1 MTARN
6 RQQIKTHPLPWV
18 PLSSSAWFI
27 FRSPRLLGWSLLL
40 VLITAAFTWGG
51 FILTTGFMDELIGS
65 FIRTEPP
72 TESWWGWIKYAG
84 WLVAKYLFLVVSR
97 VVAFFLA
104 FLVAYSLTAP
114 LYSFLSS
121 SAEKIYC
128 GDDFEADEGFS
139 ISGVCKDLWEGMK
152 IGGFGIVVT
161 IMALFISFIPV
172 LGQLSV
178 FVLYAYYSTLMF
190 IDYPASRRRWNL
202 GRKLGWLRE
211 NGSFSFRLGVLPAAV
226 SMIPLLNLFLIAL
239 IFPLFTVH
247 ATLNFYIIEHNKRV
261 MVKPRSSKLT
271 RQ

>member
-1 MTARN
+1 MNT
-6 RQQIKTHPLPWV
+6 KTPRHSNANLLPWV

-27 FRSPRLLGWSLLL
+27 FRNGRLLGWSLLL
-40 VLITAAFTWGG
+40 VLITAALTWGG
-51 FILTTGFMDELIGS
+51 FLLTTDFMDELIGS
-65 FIRTEPP
+65 FIRTEPA
-72 TESWWGWIKYAG
+72 TESWWGWVKYSS

-104 FLVAYSLTAP
+104 FLAAYSLTAP
-114 LYSFLSS
+114 LYVLLST

-128 GDDFEADEGFS
+128 GEDYEADDGFTF
-139 ISGVCKDLWEGMK
+139 SGVCRDLWEGIK
-152 IGGFGIVVT
+152 IGSFGIIVT
-161 IMALFISFIPV
+161 IIALFVSFVPV

-202 GRKLGWLRE
+202 GRKIRWLRD
-211 NGSFSFRLGVLPAAV
+211 NGSFSFRLGLLPAVV

-247 ATLNFYIIEHNKRV
+247 ATLNFYIIEHNTRV
-261 MVKPRSSKLT
+261 ITKT
-271 RQ
+271 RPPSGSNS